1 MSIPP
6 GLEWWREEPD
16 GFSGSQHLPDI
27 VGECAQRGRFELGEP
42 FHLAHVSYVAP
53 VELSDST
60 SAVLK
65 INFPERGERA
75 RGRRARTLG
84 R

>member
-16 GFSGSQHLPDI
+16 GFLWIQHLPDI
-27 VGECAQRGRFELGEP
+27 VGECAHQWSLEVGEP